1 MHVMQAARCCAAALV
16 ATGVVSAV
24 ATAQVAPVPIAQI
37 SMEDAVRLA
46 IQHNQ
51 ALQAQR
57 LDLDAAKAD
66 ELTAGLKPN
75 PNVSFG
81 VDGFTPFSP
90 RQINGDFLRNTASY
104 SSALS
109 YTFERGG
116 KRNRRVAVA
125 EAATDVTA
133 KNVQDAERQLRFQTT
148 QAFIDV
154 LLAKA
159 ASDVAAENLA
169 SFSEVVDINRQRVA
183 SGALAEGDFYR
194 ISLQKLQFEQ
204 DVSAAEVALVQS
216 NAALRQLLG
225 YDTVA
230 EHFAVT
236 GTLAFTTPAPMSLD
250 DLERQALASRPDLL
264 SAQSAVQLAQN
275 AAALEHANR
284 ARDVGGD
291 VDYTHT
297 GPDNTFGVGVA
308 IDLPIHDRN
317 QGNIA
322 RSEVAVRQA
331 EQTAAAA
338 RVAVITDVVSA
349 YAAFQTSAKVV
360 GLYQSGYL
368 SQAQQSLDI
377 SRYVYQQGA
386 GTLLDLLDAE
396 RTYRDTQIGYLQ
408 ALAAY
413 MTSVQQMNFAIGRQV
428 IP

>member
-1 MHVMQAARCCAAALV
+1 MQVMQAARRCAAALV
-16 ATGVVSAV
+16 AIAAVPAV
-24 ATAQVAPVPIAQI
+24 AAAQVTPAPIAQV
-37 SMEDAVRLA
+37 SMDDAVRLA
-46 IQHNQ
+46 VQHNQ
-51 ALQAQR
+51 SLQAQR
-57 LDLDAAKAD
+57 LEVAESKAD
-66 ELTAGLKPN
+66 EITAGLKPN
-75 PNVSFG
+75 PNLSLG
-81 VDGFTPFSP
+81 ADGFTPFSP
-90 RQINGDFLRNTASY
+90 RQINWDFLRNTVSY

-109 YTFERGG
+109 YTFERGD
-116 KRNRRVAVA
+116 KRNRRIAVA
-125 EAATDVTA
+125 EAATDVTT
-133 KNVQDAERQLRFQTT
+133 KTVQDAVRQVRFQTT
-148 QAFIDV
+148 QAFINV

-159 ASDVAAENLA
+159 ASDVAGQNLK
-169 SFSEVVDINRQRVA
+169 SFSQVVDINRQRVA
-183 SGALAEGDFYR
+183 AGALAEGDFYR

-216 NAALRQLLG
+216 KAALRQLLG
-225 YDTVA
+225 YETVA
-230 EHFAVT
+230 ENFDVT
-236 GTLAFTTPAPMSLD
+236 GALAFTTPAPPSLD

-264 SAQSAVQLAQN
+264 AALSAVQLAQN
-275 AAALEHANR
+275 TAALEHANR
-284 ARDVGGD
+284 ARDVSGD
-291 VDYTHT
+291 VDYSHT

-308 IDLPIHDRN
+308 IDLPVHDRN

-322 RSEVAVRQA
+322 HSEIAVRQA
-331 EQTAAAA
+331 EQTAAAT

-360 GLYQSGYL
+360 GLFQSGYL

-413 MTSVQQMNFAIGRQV
+413 MTSVQQVNFAIGKQV